1 MCLKYDLGCF
11 QSLFTIKYYGK
22 VLATISKSWYQL
34 LKVKVEK
41 DPCLNALVLALLQ
54 SI

>member
-1 MCLKYDLGCF
+1 MLLKYLLGCF

-34 LKVKVEK
+34 VNVKGKK
-41 DPCLNALVLALLQ
+41 DPV
-54 SI
+54 